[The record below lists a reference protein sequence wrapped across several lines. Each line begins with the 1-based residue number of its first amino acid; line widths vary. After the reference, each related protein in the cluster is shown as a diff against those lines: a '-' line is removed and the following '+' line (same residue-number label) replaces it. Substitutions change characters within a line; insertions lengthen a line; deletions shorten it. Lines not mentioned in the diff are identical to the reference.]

1 MAHSQSRNDFLTATV
16 SKIEKLNAETVCVQL
31 SCPEIVHYNAGQY
44 LRIAI
49 EGHTERSYSL
59 ASAPSV
65 DNTLHLHVR
74 RSASGVVSRWFHEQ
88 LAVGDPLQIS
98 RPQGYS
104 YYQPANL
111 DRPILM
117 IGTGSG
123 LAPLYGMARDA
134 LRHGHRGEI
143 HLYHGVRQREELYLV
158 EQLQALARLNPNFRY
173 VPCLSRSD
181 AVQGCL
187 SGRALDIALR
197 DIALSAEWCVYLSGN
212 PAMVN
217 DAHQAVS
224 AAGVAAGAILS
235 DQIVANS
242 GTDFYARA
250 A

>member
-31 SCPEIVHYNAGQY
+31 SCPEIVHYQAGQY
-44 LRIAI
+44 LRIFI
-49 EGHTERSYSL
+49 EGHAARSYSL

-65 DNTLHLHVR
+65 DDTLHLHVR

-88 LAVGDPLQIS
+88 LAVGDALQVS
-98 RPQGYS
+98 RPQGYC

-111 DRPILM
+111 ERPMLM

-173 VPCLSRSD
+173 VPCLSGGD
-181 AVQGCL
+181 AAQGCL
-187 SGRALDIALR
+187 SGRALNIALR
-197 DIALSAEWCVYLSGN
+197 DTSLSAEWCVYLSGN
-212 PAMVN
+212 PDMVN
-217 DAHQAVS
+217 AAYQAVS

-235 DQIVANS
+235 DQLVVNA